1 MFSLLRAQPHSAG
14 SGFPMAAAS
23 SEGTTGTQLLPAGT
37 ALALLGGL
45 VYLGTLCAACKRK
58 GRKKVAPDGV
68 KLMDEALLCQTQ
80 LRSLSKSDTKLHEL
94 YRVKVR
100 DDVQRPASLDLHCP
114 TAPGGESLHSSG
126 LLHRELPQIPIPE
139 PLATSP
145 APDQTYSNLLFTPL
159 RKPAPDS
166 VYECLAVGGEDAP
179 VPPMPAGTQVSP
191 PRAAHGAADYAC
203 VHKVKKA
210 VSVEVQDGAVAGPP
224 GAQHCWD
231 GAGSAPQDKLEE
243 MYSTVC
249 KATKK
254 KSQVPASTLRVLKEV
269 GSGWPPPRQQEG
281 PPAAPGPPDPCYES
295 INNRAW
301 TAQGCG
307 PDPDYEAVD
316 INWKKAAKRDKPGKP
331 CVPENLYESV
341 VDIWAGEPRKASA
354 RTAANGLEVYIT
366 NL

>member
-1 MFSLLRAQPHSAG
+1 
-14 SGFPMAAAS
+14 MAAAGG
-23 SEGTTGTQLLPAGT
+23 EGTEGTRLLPAGA

-45 VYLGTLCAACKRK
+45 VYLGALCAACKRK

-68 KLMDEALLCQTQ
+68 KLVDEALLRQTQ

-100 DDVQRPASLDLHCP
+100 DDVQRPASLDLACP
-114 TAPGGESLHSSG
+114 AAPGGESLHSAG
-126 LLHRELPQIPIPE
+126 LLHRELPQIPVPE
-139 PLATSP
+139 PPAASP

-159 RKPAPDS
+159 RKPAPDT
-166 VYECLAVGGEDAP
+166 VYECLAVEGEDAP
-179 VPPMPAGTQVSP
+179 VPPMPSGTQVSP
-191 PRAAHGAADYAC
+191 PRAVHGAADYAC
-203 VHKVKKA
+203 VHKVKKT
-210 VSVEVQDGAVAGPP
+210 VSVEVQDGAAAGPP
-224 GAQHCWD
+224 GTQHCWD
-231 GAGSAPQDKLEE
+231 GAGNAPQAKLEE

-249 KATKK
+249 KATRK
-254 KSQVPASTLRVLKEV
+254 KSQVPASSQRAVKEA
-269 GSGWPPPRQQEG
+269 GSGWLPPLQQEG
-281 PPAAPGPPDPCYES
+281 APAAPGPPDPCYES
-295 INNRAW
+295 INDRAW
-301 TAQGCG
+301 TAQGRG

-316 INWKKAAKRDKPGKP
+316 INWKKMAKRGKLGMP

>member
-1 MFSLLRAQPHSAG
+1 
-14 SGFPMAAAS
+14 MAAAS
-23 SEGTTGTQLLPAGT
+23 GEGTAGTQLLPAGT

-68 KLMDEALLCQTQ
+68 KLVDEALLCQTQ

-100 DDVQRPASLDLHCP
+100 DVQRPASLDLPGP
-114 TAPGGESLHSSG
+114 TASGGESLHSSG

-139 PLATSP
+139 PPATSP

-159 RKPAPDS
+159 RKPAPDA
-166 VYECLAVGGEDAP
+166 VYECLAVGEEGTP
-179 VPPMPAGTQVSP
+179 VPPMPAGTQLPP
-191 PRAAHGAADYAC
+191 PRAVHGAADYAC
-203 VHKVKKA
+203 VHKVRK
-210 VSVEVQDGAVAGPP
+210 VVPVEVQDGAVAGPS
-224 GAQHCWD
+224 GAQHGWD
-231 GAGSAPQDKLEE
+231 GTGSAPHAKLEE

-254 KSQVPASTLRVLKEV
+254 KSQVPASTPRAVKE
-269 GSGWPPPRQQEG
+269 GESGWMPPCQQEG
-281 PPAAPGPPDPCYES
+281 APGAPDPCYES
-295 INNRAW
+295 INDRAW
-301 TAQGCG
+301 TAQARG
-307 PDPDYEAVD
+307 PEPDYEAVD
-316 INWKKAAKRDKPGKP
+316 MNWKKAAKRDKPGKP

-341 VDIWAGEPRKASA
+341 VDVWAGGSQKGSA
-354 RTAANGLEVYIT
+354 RTAANGLQVYIT

>member
-1 MFSLLRAQPHSAG
+1 
-14 SGFPMAAAS
+14 MAAAS
-23 SEGTTGTQLLPAGT
+23 GEGSAGARLLPAGT

-68 KLMDEALLCQTQ
+68 KLVDEALLCQTQ

-100 DDVQRPASLDLHCP
+100 DDVQRPASLDLRCP
-114 TAPGGESLHSSG
+114 AAPGGESLHSSG
-126 LLHRELPQIPIPE
+126 LLHRELPQIPVPE
-139 PLATSP
+139 PLAPSP
-145 APDQTYSNLLFTPL
+145 APDQTYSNLLFSPL
-159 RKPAPDS
+159 RKPAPDA
-166 VYECLAVGGEDAP
+166 VYECLAVRGEDAP
-179 VPPMPAGTQVSP
+179 VPPTPSGTQVSP
-191 PRAAHGAADYAC
+191 PRAVHGAADYAC
-203 VHKVKKA
+203 VHKVKKE

-231 GAGSAPQDKLEE
+231 GAGDAPRAKLEE

-254 KSQVPASTLRVLKEV
+254 KSQAPASTPRAVKEAAP
-269 GSGWPPPRQQEG
+269 GWLLPGQQEG
-281 PPAAPGPPDPCYES
+281 TPAAPGPPDPCYES
-295 INNRAW
+295 INDRAC
-301 TAQGCG
+301 TAQGRG

-316 INWKKAAKRDKPGKP
+316 IHWRKAAKRDKPGKD

>member
-1 MFSLLRAQPHSAG
+1 M
-14 SGFPMAAAS
+14 M
-23 SEGTTGTQLLPAGT
+23 
-37 ALALLGGL
+37 
-45 VYLGTLCAACKRK
+45 
-58 GRKKVAPDGV
+58 
-68 KLMDEALLCQTQ
+68 
-80 LRSLSKSDTKLHEL
+80 
-94 YRVKVR
+94 
-100 DDVQRPASLDLHCP
+100 RPASLDLPCP

-139 PLATSP
+139 PPAASP

-159 RKPAPDS
+159 RKSAPDT
-166 VYECLAVGGEDAP
+166 VYECLAVGGEDTP
-179 VPPMPAGTQVSP
+179 VPPMPSGTQVSP
-191 PRAAHGAADYAC
+191 PRAVHGTADYAC

-210 VSVEVQDGAVAGPP
+210 VSVEVQDGAVAGPS

-231 GAGSAPQDKLEE
+231 GAGNAPQAKLEE

-254 KSQVPASTLRVLKEV
+254 KSQVPASTPRAVKEA
-269 GSGWPPPRQQEG
+269 GSGWPPPCQQEG
-281 PPAAPGPPDPCYES
+281 APAAPGPPDPCYES
-295 INNRAW
+295 INDRAW
-301 TAQGCG
+301 TGRGRG

-316 INWKKAAKRDKPGKP
+316 INWKKAKRDKPGKP

>member
-1 MFSLLRAQPHSAG
+1 
-14 SGFPMAAAS
+14 MAAAS
-23 SEGTTGTQLLPAGT
+23 GEGTAGTQLLPAGT

-45 VYLGTLCAACKRK
+45 VYLGTLCAACKRLSPTSPCRK

-68 KLMDEALLCQTQ
+68 KLVDEALLRQTQ

-94 YRVKVR
+94 YRLKVR
-100 DDVQRPASLDLHCP
+100 GDVQRPASLDLPCP
-114 TAPGGESLHSSG
+114 TAPGSESLHSSG
-126 LLHRELPQIPIPE
+126 LLHRELPQIPVPE
-139 PLATSP
+139 PPAAFP

-159 RKPAPDS
+159 RKSAPDT
-166 VYECLAVGGEDAP
+166 VYECLAVRGEDTP
-179 VPPMPAGTQVSP
+179 VPPMPSGTQVSP
-191 PRAAHGAADYAC
+191 PRAVHGAADYAC

-210 VSVEVQDGAVAGPP
+210 VSVEVQDGAVAGSP

-231 GAGSAPQDKLEE
+231 GAGNAPQAKLEE

-254 KSQVPASTLRVLKEV
+254 KSQVPASTLRSVKEP
-269 GSGWPPPRQQEG
+269 GSVWPPPCPQEG
-281 PPAAPGPPDPCYES
+281 APAAPDPPDSCYES
-295 INNRAW
+295 IKDRAW
-301 TAQGCG
+301 ATQGRG

-316 INWKKAAKRDKPGKP
+316 INWKKAAKRDKSGKP

-354 RTAANGLEVYIT
+354 RTGANGLEVYIT

>member
-1 MFSLLRAQPHSAG
+1 
-14 SGFPMAAAS
+14 MAAAS
-23 SEGTTGTQLLPAGT
+23 GEGTAGTRLLPAGT

-68 KLMDEALLCQTQ
+68 KLVDEALLCRTQ

-100 DDVQRPASLDLHCP
+100 DDVQRPASLDLPCP

-126 LLHRELPQIPIPE
+126 LLHRELPQIPVPD
-139 PLATSP
+139 PPAASP

-191 PRAAHGAADYAC
+191 PRAVRGAADYAC
-203 VHKVKKA
+203 VHKVKKV
-210 VSVEVQDGAVAGPP
+210 VSVEVQPGAVAGPP

-231 GAGSAPQDKLEE
+231 GAGSAPQAKLEE

-254 KSQVPASTLRVLKEV
+254 KSQVPAPTPRAVKEV
-269 GSGWPPPRQQEG
+269 GSGWPAPHQQEG
-281 PPAAPGPPDPCYES
+281 APAAPGPPDPCYES
-295 INNRAW
+295 INDRAW
-301 TAQGCG
+301 TAQGRG

>member
-1 MFSLLRAQPHSAG
+1 
-14 SGFPMAAAS
+14 MAAAS
-23 SEGTTGTQLLPAGT
+23 GEGTAGTQLLPAGT

-68 KLMDEALLCQTQ
+68 KLVDKALLRQTQ

-94 YRVKVR
+94 YRLKVR
-100 DDVQRPASLDLHCP
+100 DDVQRPASLDLPCP

-126 LLHRELPQIPIPE
+126 LLHRELPQIPVPE
-139 PLATSP
+139 PPAASP

-159 RKPAPDS
+159 RKSAPDT
-166 VYECLAVGGEDAP
+166 VYECLAVRGEDTP
-179 VPPMPAGTQVSP
+179 VPSMPSGTQVSP
-191 PRAAHGAADYAC
+191 PRAVHGAADYAC

-210 VSVEVQDGAVAGPP
+210 VSVEVQDGAVAGPS
-224 GAQHCWD
+224 GAQHSWD
-231 GAGSAPQDKLEE
+231 GAGNAPQAKLEE

-254 KSQVPASTLRVLKEV
+254 KSQVPASTPRAVKEA
-269 GSGWPPPRQQEG
+269 GSGWPPPCQQEG
-281 PPAAPGPPDPCYES
+281 AAAPGPPDPCYES
-295 INNRAW
+295 INDRAW
-301 TAQGCG
+301 TAQGRG

-316 INWKKAAKRDKPGKP
+316 INWKKAAKRDKPGKKP
-331 CVPENLYESV
+331 CGPENLYESV
-341 VDIWAGEPRKASA
+341 VDIWAGESRKASA